1 MTRVLPAVLILVLA
15 CPVLAAD
22 PVGPSAAW
30 PSDELTLTNG
40 AALRGCLLDEFPQ
53 GVRFQVVRRAAGRP
67 TVTLTMWFARNEVAG
82 VKKIPDADRAALRE
96 KLAALDPVGT
106 SERARMDALELL
118 PAEWL
123 GKPGAARRYTSDR
136 FTLVSGAPDEVTRRA
151 AVRLEQID
159 TAFARFL
166 PPRVRTGDVT
176 TVVLAGTLD
185 DYRTAVGPAAGPILN
200 PAVYEPA
207 RNRIVCGSDLG
218 RLGAELA
225 RRRIG
230 HVQQIAGLDRYEA
243 EVRRLYKNQK
253 DELARFLDGVVRE
266 RKKVSAAERANDA
279 VFDAATARL
288 FALLYHEAFHAYVA
302 TFVYPPLSAADVR
315 AGRGTGELPRWLNEG
330 LAQIFETAVL
340 EAGELRVGHADPGR
354 LTRAQSL
361 LSGKTPGGLAPLA
374 ELLRAGKDA
383 FVTAHTADRGGSDR
397 AYLTAWAVT
406 SYLTFDRRV
415 VGGKPFDAYLTAVN
429 GGGDPVAAFEKLVGT
444 DVPAFEAGFRA
455 YLTALRPDGST
466 GPRP

>member
-1 MTRVLPAVLILVLA
+1 MNRILAAVLTLVLA
-15 CPVLAAD
+15 GPAAAD
-22 PVGPSAAW
+22 PVGPSAPW
-30 PSDELTLTNG
+30 PFDELALTNG
-40 AALRGCLLDEFPQ
+40 AVLRGCIIDDLPQ

-82 VKKIPDADRAALRE
+82 VKKIPDADRTALRE

-106 SERARMDALELL
+106 SERARMDALELE
-118 PAEWL
+118 PADWL
-123 GKPGAARRYTSDR
+123 GKSGAARRYKSDQ
-136 FTLVSGAPDEVTRRA
+136 FVLVSGAPDEVTRRA
-151 AVRLEQID
+151 AVRLEQIY

-166 PPRVRTGDVT
+166 PPRVRTGAAP
-176 TVVLAGTLD
+176 TVYLAGTLD
-185 DYRTAVGPAAGPILN
+185 DYRAVVGPAAGPILN
-200 PAVYEPA
+200 PALYDPA
-207 RNRIVCGSDLG
+207 GNRIVCGSDLG

-243 EVRRLYKNQK
+243 EVRKLYKNQK
-253 DELARFLDGVVRE
+253 DDLARFLDGAEKE

-279 VFDAATARL
+279 AFDAATARL
-288 FALLYHEAFHAYVA
+288 FALLYHEAFHSYAA
-302 TFVYPPLSAADVR
+302 TFVYPPLPPDDVR

-354 LTRAQSL
+354 LTRAQDL
-361 LSGKTPGGLAPLA
+361 LSGKNPAGLVPIA

-383 FVTAHTADRGGSDR
+383 FVAAHTADRGGSDR

-406 SYLTFDRRV
+406 SYLTFDRRL
-415 VGGKPFDAYLTAVN
+415 VGAKPFDAYLAAVN
-429 GGGDPVAAFEKLVGT
+429 GGADPVAAFEKLVGK
-444 DVPAFEAGFRA
+444 DLPAFEAGFRA
-455 YLTALRPDGST
+455 YLAALRPDGST